1 MKGFSPLWCWW
12 IDKIVRG
19 GSVAIKVNDE
29 AGNFFQTKKGLRQG
43 DPLSPIL
50 FNLVAD
56 MLAILIKRAN
66 ERGSFHGV
74 ILHLV
79 DNGLS
84 ILQYADDTIIFMEHD
99 LEEAKN
105 LKLVLSTFER
115 LAGLKI
121 NFHKS
126 ELFCFGRAKE
136 VEREYVTLFGCGSGR
151 YPFRYLGIPMHHKK
165 LSNKD

>member
-1 MKGFSPLWCWW
+1 
-12 IDKIVRG
+12 
-19 GSVAIKVNDE
+19 
-29 AGNFFQTKKGLRQG
+29 
-43 DPLSPIL
+43 
-50 FNLVAD
+50 

-66 ERGSFHGV
+66 ERRSFHGV
-74 ILHLV
+74 IPHLV
-79 DNGLS
+79 DNRLS

-105 LKLVLSTFER
+105 LKLVLNTFER

-151 YPFRYLGIPMHHKK
+151 YPFRYLRIPMHHKK
-165 LSNKD
+165 LSNKDWLTIEERIQKKLSTWKGKHLSVGGRLVLINLVLSSLAMFMLSFLGT